1 MRKDILIIHRLFAQY
16 RKAVFDK
23 LFEKYDFI
31 YLHSKLRSGIKQVE
45 TEYTKPIF
53 SIEVNEE
60 RKCIYQNIF
69 PSLLRYRPRIILHEF
84 TVITVTLFFL
94 ILLKPFLNV
103 KIILWSHGY
112 NRRKGFRKTRPRDL
126 LRIFYMKVTEAT
138 ILYAEED
145 KKFLSEFV
153 NPEKIF
159 VANNTLDTP
168 GFLVIKE
175 NLKAE
180 GKLNVKKRID
190 FKYKYNLI
198 FISRMVKL
206 KAPELL
212 IQVYEEL
219 RELVNNDICIHF
231 VGAGDMS
238 EIVKN
243 EVSFKNYNANFRFY
257 GEIYDYVKTGELLYC
272 SDLLV
277 IPGCLGLSVNH
288 AFCYETPVVSFETG
302 KEGPFHGPEVNYLIN
317 GKTGFLA
324 KNNDIKDMAAIINN
338 YLTDYGLQALIKS
351 NIDTMVHNDMA
362 MDKMVAGFSNCFDY
376 VKQL

>member
-31 YLHSKLRSGIKQVE
+31 YLHSRLKSGIKQVE

-69 PSLLRYRPRIILHEF
+69 PSILKYRPRIILHEF
-84 TVITVTLFFL
+84 TVITVTLFIL
-94 ILLKPFLNV
+94 ILLKPLLNV

-126 LRIFYMKVTEAT
+126 LRVFYMKVTEAT

-153 NPEKIF
+153 NPKKIF

-168 GFLVIKE
+168 GFLAIKE

-180 GKLNVKKRID
+180 GKLNVKKRIG
-190 FKYKYNLI
+190 FTFRYNLI

-206 KAPELL
+206 KAPEIL
-212 IQVYEEL
+212 IQVYEGL

-231 VGAGDMS
+231 VGAGEMS
-238 EIVKN
+238 EIVKK
-243 EVSFKNYNANFRFY
+243 EVSVKNYNANFRFY
-257 GEIYDYVKTGELLYC
+257 GELYDYVKTGELLYC
-272 SDLLV
+272 SDLMV
-277 IPGCLGLSVNH
+277 IPGFLGLSVNH

-302 KEGPFHGPEVNYLIN
+302 KDGPFHSPEVNYLIN

-324 KNNDIKDMAAIINN
+324 KNNDIKDMVAIINT
-338 YLTDYGLQALIKS
+338 YLTDYELQKFIKS

>member
-16 RKAVFDK
+16 RKAIFDK
-23 LFEKYDFI
+23 LYEKYDFI
-31 YLHSKLRSGIKQVE
+31 YLHSKMKSGIKQVE
-45 TEYTKPIF
+45 TEYTRSIF

-69 PSLLRYRPRIILHEF
+69 PSLLKYRPRIVLHEF
-84 TVITVTLFFL
+84 TVITVSLFVL
-94 ILLKPFLNV
+94 ILLKPILNI

-112 NRRKGFRKTRPRDL
+112 NRRKGFRKTRPRDF
-126 LRIFYMKVTEAT
+126 LRIFYMKVAEAT

-145 KKFLSEFV
+145 KKFLSQFV

-168 GFLVIKE
+168 MFLEIKE

-180 GKLNVKKRID
+180 GKSNVKKRIG
-190 FKYKYNLI
+190 FTFKYNLI
-198 FISRMVKL
+198 FIGRMVKL
-206 KAPELL
+206 KAPEILVQ
-212 IQVYEEL
+212 IYEKL
-219 RELVNNDICIHF
+219 KDRVNNKICIHF
-231 VGAGDMS
+231 VGDGEMT

-243 EVSFKNYNANFRFY
+243 IVSEKNYSANFRFY

-277 IPGCLGLSVNH
+277 IPGFLGLAVNH

-302 KEGPFHGPEVNYLIN
+302 KDGPFHSPEVNYLVN

-324 KNNDIKDMAAIINN
+324 KNNDIPEIATIINN
-338 YLTDYGLQALIKS
+338 YLTDTNLQEIIKS
-351 NIDTMVHNDMA
+351 NIKVMVQNDMA